1 MNVDVVT
8 ENTFNVNYVLI
19 VPNVLTFVPY
29 NVVPTI
35 PIYDNV
41 TPVVPYKSNKLTDPV
56 PILILVVIS
65 IY

>member
-29 NVVPTI
+29 NVVSTI

-41 TPVVPYKSNKLTDPV
+41 TPDVPHKSNKLTDPV